1 MESSSRLDQR
11 KATAGTRKRPRPHHM
26 IRFAAACDGQ
36 LGPDGTPT
44 PTDVL
49 IEATDADG
57 ETVAWFDDWWW
68 MECLSRWKND
78 KLTVHILPSPAALLH
93 PVVLHHVQMVRR
105 VAPTWRLVGHCWL
118 AELDLDASPPALARS
133 PYHEVRVI
141 DSPMPDA
148 GVNRNPN
155 AAPRIEDLFG
165 RIRQEQRAIGA
176 TLPALV
182 RATESPDA
190 GYDWSADAPAPTEQD

>member
-1 MESSSRLDQR
+1 MDSSSQVEQR
-11 KATAGTRKRPRPHHM
+11 SATAGTRKRPRPQHM
-26 IRFAAACDGQ
+26 IRVAAASDGQ
-36 LGPDGTPT
+36 LGPEGTAT

-49 IEATDADG
+49 IETTNADG
-57 ETVAWFDDWWW
+57 DTAVWFDDWWW

-78 KLTVHILPSPAALLH
+78 KLTVHVLPSPAALLH

-118 AELDLDASPPALARS
+118 ADLDLDAAPPALARS

-141 DSPMPDA
+141 DAPMPNTSL
-148 GVNRNPN
+148 NRNPN
-155 AAPRIEDLFG
+155 AAPRIEDLLG
-165 RIRQEQRAIGA
+165 GVRREQRALGV

-182 RATESPDA
+182 RTTESPDA
-190 GYDWSADAPAPTEQD
+190 GYDWSTDSPAPAATD